1 VPASEAIDDKMNDSY
16 KSADGRD
23 QQWSDLEVIC
33 VGHPEDAFALFDS
46 ETDRPGALS
55 QPAVTAVNATPFWLE
70 ALTGLVG
77 VIAGAVIG
85 FGVANREATVT
96 SDRPP
101 QAPVAA
107 ATALP
112 SAPEVAARLSLPFR
126 PTYEVQ
132 GRRDVVNDV
141 RRDASAP
148 MAVDKQRVA
157 IRPVRARF
165 SAPVARVTDAARA
178 AYVAKL
184 PIDAGPTMVVDENT
198 TPRLVP
204 RVAPAAEGVN
214 PVPATPFQLAVAGSA
229 SDPDGDGLTY
239 RWSAPIGSF
248 ADPGASRTTFTC
260 PDTPIEVPLTVTVT
274 DNHGASAR
282 DTVIVRCIAAA
293 RENSR

>member
-1 VPASEAIDDKMNDSY
+1 MPASEAINDKMNDSY
-16 KSADGRD
+16 RSADGRY
-23 QQWSDLEVIC
+23 QQWSDPEVIP

-46 ETDRPGALS
+46 ETDRPGSMS
-55 QPAVTAVNATPFWLE
+55 QPALTAVNAIPFWPE
-70 ALTGLVG
+70 AIAGLVG
-77 VIAGAVIG
+77 VVAGAVIG
-85 FGVANREATVT
+85 FGVANRGATVT

-112 SAPEVAARLSLPFR
+112 SASHVAARLSLPFR
-126 PTYEVQ
+126 TTYEVQ
-132 GRRDVVNDV
+132 GRPDVVVDV

-148 MAVDKQRVA
+148 IAVDKQPVA
-157 IRPVRARF
+157 IRPVRARL
-165 SAPVARVTDAARA
+165 SAMVANVTDAAPA
-178 AYVAKL
+178 ANVAKS
-184 PIDAGPTMVVDENT
+184 PIDAGPTMVVDEDT
-198 TPRLVP
+198 IPRPVT

-214 PVPATPFQLAVAGSA
+214 PVPAALFQLAVAGSA

-239 RWSAPIGSF
+239 QWSAPIGSF

-260 PDTPIEVPLTVTVT
+260 PDTPTEVPLTVTVT
-274 DNHGASAR
+274 DNHGASAS